1 MTRSAC
7 LAAAVL
13 LTAACDSSRSPTEPS
28 FVAAAA
34 ANPAPRVVRTSGGP
48 PFFTI
53 AGNGA
58 FVPHDGEWAALPFVR
73 DPECPQAIA
82 SANLLSLDFAAFGCA
97 LTVEGFDRWE
107 NGPAVDPAPRQTHY
121 SADGP
126 VPIAFVR
133 WSELQVAI
141 ADDVLTM
148 AELLALPSL
157 MWADADVY
165 RETDIYGVSGPLG
178 PGRGMY
184 KITARGALRETGAAF
199 RLHVNEV
206 LGELQVV
213 EIRFDG

>member
-1 MTRSAC
+1 MIRPAC
-7 LAAAVL
+7 LAVAVL
-13 LTAACDSSRSPTEPS
+13 LATACADSELLTEPS
-28 FVAAAA
+28 HAPATDGSSAAEAL
-34 ANPAPRVVRTSGGP
+34 RTSDGP

-73 DPECPQAIA
+73 DPECSQAMA
-82 SANLLSLDFAAFGCA
+82 SANLLSLDFSAFGCP
-97 LTVEGFDRWE
+97 LTVEGFDRWQ
-107 NGPAVDPAPRQTHY
+107 NGPTVDPAPRQTHY

-133 WSELQVAI
+133 WSELEPAI
-141 ADDVLTM
+141 ADGVLTM
-148 AELLALPSL
+148 EELLALPSL
-157 MWADADVY
+157 MWGDADRY

-184 KITARGALRETGAAF
+184 KITASGALRNGGTAF

-213 EIRFDG
+213 DIRLGG